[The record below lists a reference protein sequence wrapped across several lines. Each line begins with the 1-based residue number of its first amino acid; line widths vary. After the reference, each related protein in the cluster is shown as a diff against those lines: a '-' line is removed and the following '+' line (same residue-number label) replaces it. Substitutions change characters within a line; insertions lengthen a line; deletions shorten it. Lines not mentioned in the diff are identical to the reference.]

1 MADITANIPDASIA
15 KTRPGAGRS
24 ATPSRVED
32 GREQPWKALL
42 ADSALDQGQD
52 AGSVRNG
59 KDLVIITK
67 GNKRVYCGSGCN
79 PHLAA

>member
-1 MADITANIPDASIA
+1 MADTTKIPDASIA
-15 KTRPGAGRS
+15 MSPHGADRSS
-24 ATPSRVED
+24 ATRSGVED

-42 ADSALDQGQD
+42 ASSALDSD
-52 AGSVRNG
+52 PARNG